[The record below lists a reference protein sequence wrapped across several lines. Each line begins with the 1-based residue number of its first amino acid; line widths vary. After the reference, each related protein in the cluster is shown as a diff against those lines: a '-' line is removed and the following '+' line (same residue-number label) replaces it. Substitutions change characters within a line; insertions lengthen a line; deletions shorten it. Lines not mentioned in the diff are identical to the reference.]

1 MAKAMHLAEEA
12 LQETVDPVTLE
23 VVRAGLHSIISEM
36 SITLNRTSYST
47 ILREINDYSCVLFDS
62 RGRLLAQ
69 AEGIPIFNGS
79 MNFVVDAVIDKFPL
93 AEMREGDIFL
103 SNDPYTAGGTHKND
117 INVVMPIFWQG
128 ELVMLAANKAH
139 HLDIGGKDPGSWSAD
154 ARNTYQEGLCLPAL
168 RLARGGVM
176 NEELVEVLMANLRTP
191 TLSRGDFS
199 AQIAALK
206 TAEVRTHEWL
216 EKNGADALTQTAD
229 ALLDHGERVVRAA
242 IERIPDGV
250 YKASGFADGDGV
262 SDEPI
267 PIAVTVT
274 VDGSDIYIDYAGS
287 GAQREGS
294 AGNAHWVVTV
304 SMTRQAM
311 MFFTDTALGG
321 NEGSYRPIHV
331 SAPAG
336 CVFNPEYPA
345 PVTTGMGNMGTR
357 LIELIFQALADVI
370 PEEVIGGTFGCFS
383 CMTLGGNDPETDGEF
398 VHFECYSGGWGGRH
412 HADGNSATVSL
423 GSGDAY
429 NIPVEVMETTTPI
442 LLCEKFALQE
452 GSAGAGRHR
461 GGFGTEIDY
470 RMMGEAELAIALDR
484 ETFKPYGLF
493 GGLEGQGSELLVEP
507 GTPSEERYV
516 RASGVKVAE
525 GALVRHRTAGGGG
538 YGPPTERD
546 PTLVADDCLN
556 GLITIEDA
564 RDLYGVAIDPGT
576 FAPDLDAT
584 AALRKA
590 QRGRNGCSPPIS
602 GSERTR

>member
-1 MAKAMHLAEEA
+1 MAKAVNLIAEA
-12 LQETVDPVTLE
+12 RVASVDPITLE

-62 RGRLLAQ
+62 QGRLLAQ

-79 MNFVVDAVIDKFPL
+79 MNFVIDAVIEKYPL
-93 AEMREGDIFL
+93 AEMRPGDIFL

-128 ELVMLAANKAH
+128 ALAMLAANKAH

-168 RLARGGVM
+168 RLAREGTM
-176 NEELVEVLMANLRTP
+176 NEEIVEILMANLRTP
-191 TLSRGDFS
+191 TLSRGDFA

-206 TAEVRTHEWL
+206 TAELRTREWL
-216 EKNGADALTQTAD
+216 EKNGVDALTQAAD
-229 ALLDHGERVVRAA
+229 ALLDHGERIVRAA
-242 IERIPDGV
+242 VERIPDGV

-274 VDGSDIYIDYAGS
+274 VKGGDIHIDYTGS

-304 SMTRQAM
+304 SMTRQAI

-321 NEGSYRPIHV
+321 NEGSYRPIRV
-331 SAPAG
+331 SAPPG
-336 CVFNPEYPA
+336 CVFNPQYPA

-357 LIELIFQALADVI
+357 LIELIFQALADVV

-383 CMTLGGNDPETDGEF
+383 CMTLGGKDPQTDGEF
-398 VHFECYSGGWGGRH
+398 VHFRVLFRRLGRAPSRRRQQRDRLARQRRCLQHPGGGGGDH
-412 HADGNSATVSL
+412 HA
-423 GSGDAY
+423 
-429 NIPVEVMETTTPI
+429 I
-442 LLCEKFALQE
+442 LICEKFALQE
-452 GSAGAGRHR
+452 RSAGAGRHR

-484 ETFKPYGLF
+484 ETFRPYGLF
-493 GGLEGQGSELLVEP
+493 GGLEGQGSELLIEP
-507 GTPSEERYV
+507 GTPDEARYV

-538 YGPPTERD
+538 YGAPTERD
-546 PTLVADDCLN
+546 PALVADDCLN

-564 RDLYGVAIDPGT
+564 RALYGVAIDPVT
-576 FAPDLDAT
+576 CAPDRDAT

-590 QRGRNGCSPPIS
+590 
-602 GSERTR
+602 

>member
-1 MAKAMHLAEEA
+1 
-12 LQETVDPVTLE
+12 
-23 VVRAGLHSIISEM
+23 
-36 SITLNRTSYST
+36 
-47 ILREINDYSCVLFDS
+47 
-62 RGRLLAQ
+62 
-69 AEGIPIFNGS
+69 
-79 MNFVVDAVIDKFPL
+79 
-93 AEMREGDIFL
+93 
-103 SNDPYTAGGTHKND
+103 
-117 INVVMPIFWQG
+117 MPIFWQG
-128 ELVMLAANKAH
+128 ALVMLAANKAH

-168 RLARGGVM
+168 RLARGGAM
-176 NEELVEVLMANLRTP
+176 NEEVVEILMANLRTP
-191 TLSRGDFS
+191 TLSRGDFA

-206 TAEVRTHEWL
+206 TAELRTHEWL
-216 EKNGADALTQTAD
+216 EKNGVELLTQTVD
-229 ALLDHGERVVRAA
+229 ALLDHGERVVRSA
-242 IERIPDGV
+242 IESIPDGV
-250 YKASGFADGDGV
+250 YRASGFADGDGV

-274 VDGSDIYIDYAGS
+274 VEGGDIHIDYTGS

-331 SAPAG
+331 TAPPG

-357 LIELIFQALADVI
+357 LIELIFQALADVV
-370 PEEVIGGTFGCFS
+370 PDEVIGGTFGCFS
-383 CMTLGGNDPETDGEF
+383 CMTLGGKDPTTDGEF
-398 VHFECYSGGWGGRH
+398 VHFECYSGGWGGRR

-493 GGLEGQGSELLVEP
+493 GGQEGQGSELLV
-507 GTPSEERYV
+507 GAGHAV
-516 RASGVKVAE
+516 G
-525 GALVRHRTAGGGG
+525 GALRAGERREGGRRRARPSPDGGRRRLRRAERARSGPGRRRLPERADHAGGGALALSG
-538 YGPPTERD
+538 RDRPRD
-546 PTLVADDCLN
+546 PR
-556 GLITIEDA
+556 A
-564 RDLYGVAIDPGT
+564 RPRCHRR
-576 FAPDLDAT
+576 APQGRVRPRGH
-584 AALRKA
+584 AAA
-590 QRGRNGCSPPIS
+590 GFRGG
-602 GSERTR
+602 ERTQRADVRPDDQ

>member
-1 MAKAMHLAEEA
+1 MR
-12 LQETVDPVTLE
+12 P
-23 VVRAGLHSIISEM
+23 SSE
-36 SITLNRTSYST
+36 
-47 ILREINDYSCVLFDS
+47 F
-62 RGRLLAQ
+62 
-69 AEGIPIFNGS
+69 
-79 MNFVVDAVIDKFPL
+79 
-93 AEMREGDIFL
+93 
-103 SNDPYTAGGTHKND
+103 
-117 INVVMPIFWQG
+117 
-128 ELVMLAANKAH
+128 
-139 HLDIGGKDPGSWSAD
+139 
-154 ARNTYQEGLCLPAL
+154 
-168 RLARGGVM
+168 
-176 NEELVEVLMANLRTP
+176 
-191 TLSRGDFS
+191 
-199 AQIAALK
+199 
-206 TAEVRTHEWL
+206 
-216 EKNGADALTQTAD
+216 
-229 ALLDHGERVVRAA
+229 
-242 IERIPDGV
+242 PDGV
-250 YKASGFADGDGV
+250 YRASGFADGDGI

-267 PIAVTVT
+267 PIAVTVK
-274 VDGSDIYIDYAGS
+274 VDGSDIHIDYSGS

-357 LIELIFQALADVI
+357 LIELIFQALADVV

-546 PTLVADDCLN
+546 PALVADDCLN

-584 AALRKA
+584 AVLRKA
-590 QRGRNGCSPPIS
+590 QRG
-602 GSERTR
+602 

>member
-1 MAKAMHLAEEA
+1 MANATKLVDKAPAA
-12 LQETVDPVTLE
+12 TVDAVALE

-79 MNFVVDAVIDKFPL
+79 MNFVVDAVLDKYPL
-93 AEMREGDIFL
+93 AAMQPGDIFL

-117 INVVMPIFWQG
+117 INVVMPIFWHD

-168 RLARGGVM
+168 RLARNGEM
-176 NEELVEVLMANLRTP
+176 NEEVIEILMANLRTP
-191 TLSRGDFS
+191 TLSRGDFG

-206 TAEVRTHEWL
+206 TAELRAHEWL
-216 EKNGADALTQTAD
+216 ERNGIEILSRAADE
-229 ALLDHGERVVRAA
+229 LLDHGERVVRAA
-242 IERIPDGV
+242 IEKIPDGT

-274 VDGSDIYIDYAGS
+274 VAGSDVTIDYAGS
-287 GAQREGS
+287 GEQREGS
-294 AGNAHWVVTV
+294 AGNSHWVVTV
-304 SMTRQAM
+304 SMTRQAI

-331 SAPAG
+331 KAPSG
-336 CVFNPEYPA
+336 CVFNPDYPA

-357 LIELIFQALADVI
+357 LIELIFQALAEVI

-383 CMTLGGNDPETDGEF
+383 CMTLGGKAPETDGEF
-398 VHFECYSGGWGGRH
+398 VHFECYSGGWGGRN

-442 LLCEKFALQE
+442 LICEKFALQE
-452 GSAGAGRHR
+452 RSAGAGRHR

-470 RMMGEAELAIALDR
+470 RMTGEAELAIALDR
-484 ETFKPYGLF
+484 ERFRPYGLF
-493 GGLEGQGSELLVEP
+493 GGLEGRGSELVVDP
-507 GTPSEERYV
+507 GGANETTFV
-516 RASGVKVAE
+516 RASGVKVRE
-525 GALVRHRTAGGGG
+525 GLLVRHRTAGGGG
-538 YGPPTERD
+538 YGRPAERD
-546 PTLVADDCLN
+546 PNLVAEDCLN
-556 GLITIEDA
+556 ELISVDDA
-564 RDLYGVAIDPGT
+564 RDLYGVIIDPDT
-576 FAPDLDAT
+576 MEPDHTAT
-584 AALRKA
+584 ASRRK
-590 QRGRNGCSPPIS
+590 SM
-602 GSERTR
+602 